1 MCAFRRLA
9 LTLLAATCLAV
20 AQAAAPP
27 PSAPALSLA
36 QAQARARANSPDFA
50 AALAAQDIA
59 AAQHTQARAALLP
72 SLSYNNSYLYTQGFR
87 FIANNA
93 VHEYLSQGN
102 LHEALDFGSFA
113 ALRQAQAGQALA
125 RAQAEIA
132 ARGLA
137 ATVAA
142 DYYSLLAAEH
152 KQATAKGALAD
163 AQKYLTISQD
173 RERGG
178 EVAHVDVIQAQIE
191 VEQRQRALTEANLA
205 AEQSRLQLAVL
216 LFPNFNQSFTLVD
229 TLNTPPPLPPPDQV
243 AALARRQ
250 NPALAAASASL
261 TQAQSGVG
269 VARAALLPALT
280 LDYYYGID
288 APQFAARNQAGQPN
302 LGSAAT
308 ATLNIPIFDWGAHR
322 ATLTAAQAIRRQAAS
337 QFSFAQRE
345 QQAAVA
351 GFYAEAQ
358 AAQGELASLLH
369 TRDLAAQSLRLTAL
383 RYQDGEGTIL
393 ELVAAQTAASDSR
406 NAYDDGLVRYHV
418 ALAQLETLTGPL
430 HP

>member
-1 MCAFRRLA
+1 MCALRRLA
-9 LTLLAATCLAV
+9 LTLFSATCLAA
-20 AQAAAPP
+20 AQAPP
-27 PSAPALSLA
+27 PVAPALSLA

-72 SLSYNNSYLYTQGFR
+72 ALSYNNSYIYTQGFR

-102 LHEALDFGSFA
+102 LHEALDFGAFA

-137 ATVAA
+137 ATVTA
-142 DYYSLLAAEH
+142 DDNSLLAAQH
-152 KQATAKGALAD
+152 KQATAKAALAD

-205 AEQSRLQLAVL
+205 AEQARLQLAVL
-216 LFPNFNQSFTLVD
+216 LFPNFNQTFTLVD
-229 TLNTPPPLPPPDQV
+229 NLDTPPPLAPLDQIS
-243 AALARRQ
+243 ALARAR
-250 NPALAAASASL
+250 NPALAAASAVL

-269 VARAALLPALT
+269 VARAALLPALS

-288 APQFAARNQAGQPN
+288 APQFAVRNQAGQPN

-322 ATLTAAQAIRRQAAS
+322 AALTAAQATRRQAES
-337 QFSFAQRE
+337 QFSFAQRR